1 MFYNRRGKKKDKKL
15 KKQITEEKPSGGKRN
30 GFCGVNFSQ
39 DFSISKHLIR
49 ILFNL
54 LNKGKALKGLRFKK
68 MNVIAVSGHGEKSHQ
83 RWREH

>member
-1 MFYNRRGKKKDKKL
+1 MKM
-15 KKQITEEKPSGGKRN
+15 KKQITEEKPPGGERN

-39 DFSISKHLIR
+39 DFSTSKHLIR

-54 LNKGKALKGLRFKK
+54 LNNGKALKGLCFKK